1 MPIATSARHRNHR
14 RVIDVE
20 CEAAWLLR
28 PFPGVAPGARALI
41 AAHLGD
47 DAVVVAPLKG
57 RDGDRCKHQKKTV
70 IFVRPKLPKLQLRWV
85 LIHELCEDHLD
96 ELDYREHDR
105 EEIAEALTAALVM
118 PRLVLHREVARRGR
132 CMVSLADAFKTT
144 QTSVAL
150 RLGEAR
156 CVEASAVVRPG
167 LVRVRSPEG
176 FVMPAERELK
186 AAADGAPSPLE
197 RHVLTDARRRV
208 ALLVA

>member
-1 MPIATSARHRNHR
+1 
-14 RVIDVE
+14 VIDVE
-20 CEAAWLLR
+20 CEAEWLLR

-41 AAHLGD
+41 AAHQG
-47 DAVVVAPLKG
+47 AVVVAPLKG
-57 RDGDRCKHQKKTV
+57 RDGDHCRRNRKPV
-70 IFVRPKLPKLQLRWV
+70 IMVRPKLPRLQLRWV
-85 LIHELCEDHLD
+85 LIHELCENHLD

-105 EEIAEALTAALVM
+105 EEIAEAMTAAIVM
-118 PRLVLHREVARRGR
+118 PRRVLHRAVARHGR
-132 CMVSLADAFKTT
+132 CMVSLADAFSTT

-167 LVRVRSPEG
+167 LVRVRAPDGYVVPS
-176 FVMPAERELK
+176 ERDLK
-186 AAADGAPSPLE
+186 AAADGAASPLE